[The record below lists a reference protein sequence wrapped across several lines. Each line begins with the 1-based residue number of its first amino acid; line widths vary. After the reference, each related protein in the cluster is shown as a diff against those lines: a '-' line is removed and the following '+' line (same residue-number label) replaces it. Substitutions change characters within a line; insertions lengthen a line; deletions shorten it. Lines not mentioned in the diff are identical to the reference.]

1 MAGFGITEYKA
12 KRLSKSSGV
21 FHNLGG
27 YEKYLFKRI
36 YLKEYSI
43 IVEKTWNI
51 LKEAGF
57 QKLEQQVEEKYG
69 KITDVLYVGNYIQH
83 QEINYIELVIHMQHQ

>member
-1 MAGFGITEYKA
+1 M
-12 KRLSKSSGV
+12 
-21 FHNLGG
+21 
-27 YEKYLFKRI
+27 
-36 YLKEYSI
+36 
-43 IVEKTWNI
+43 EKTWNI
-51 LKEAGF
+51 LKEADF